1 MLTRFKS
8 AYINLGIH
16 RQMLLLISVLMLG
29 SFASY
34 LLVLNTVYNT
44 YDSQMYEKTSEL
56 LNMSSVEI
64 ENQLKDIENLSF
76 RVVTD
81 EQLQRYL
88 SQLQQE
94 SSIYEKNVI
103 RKKITNRLIAFAGSE
118 KFVYSM
124 MAIDREGE
132 VMSAGNR
139 EGIPAVLRTDLV
151 RLAKDKAGSNSWY
164 VGEQGS
170 LLAVR
175 QFKEFSGST
184 FTLND
189 LGTIIVR
196 IRIDRIVQ
204 QQMESS
210 SGSQLIISDG
220 EEIVYPSEL
229 VLPLNKDAIS
239 QELQRSQPYGVVTLP
254 EESYFSARIQSA
266 YTGWTY
272 LHMTPF
278 DEMFQRMVWIKRM
291 VTIVFIGIFL
301 MALLFGTWL
310 SRSITRPME
319 RLLQKMRTVET
330 GNLDQL
336 GELTTDPVTASAQ
349 NEVGML
355 HRTFN
360 RMLRRI
366 RELIDENYAKQL
378 VIRETE
384 LKALQAQIDP
394 HFLYNTLESI
404 NWMAKV
410 NKQTEISRMVEAL
423 GFLLRSSVNMSDKLI
438 RLGDE
443 LDIVRSYVT
452 IQRMRFEERLD
463 FIIDVPE
470 ELLDTH
476 IPKLTL
482 QPLVENAIHYALEP
496 KIEVCHIR
504 ITARLEQDVVHI
516 TVEDDGPGMT
526 PEFLDRLYQ
535 GQVRTRGKGIG
546 LSNIMER
553 IRLTFGPEYG
563 LSIESEPDVC
573 TAFHIR
579 IPYEKG
585 EMYDVQSAVGG

>member
-1 MLTRFKS
+1 MLSRFKS

-16 RQMLLLISVLMLG
+16 RQMLLLISALMLV

-34 LLVLNTVYNT
+34 LIVLNTVYST
-44 YDSQMYEKTSEL
+44 YDNQMYEKTSEL
-56 LNMSSVEI
+56 LNMSSFEI
-64 ENQLKDIENLSF
+64 ENQLKDMENLTF

-88 SQLQQE
+88 LQLQE
-94 SSIYEKNVI
+94 EPSIYEKNVI
-103 RKKITNRLIAFAGSE
+103 RKKITNRLVAFAGSE
-118 KFVYSM
+118 QFVYSM

-132 VMSAGNR
+132 IMFAGNR
-139 EGIPAVLRTDLV
+139 EGVPVNVRPALTK
-151 RLAKDKAGSNSWY
+151 LAQQYSGSNAWY
-164 VGEQGS
+164 VGEQGE

-175 QFKEFSGST
+175 QFKQFSDST

-189 LGTIIVR
+189 LGTIMIRV
-196 IRIDRIVQ
+196 RIDRIVQ
-204 QQMESS
+204 EQVESS
-210 SGSQLIISDG
+210 AGSQLIISDG
-220 EEIVYPSEL
+220 SKIVYPEEPPFSRGQIDNQL
-229 VLPLNKDAIS
+229 RNSK
-239 QELQRSQPYGVVTLP
+239 PYGVISEP
-254 EESYFSARIQSA
+254 EESYFSARIQSP

-272 LHMTPF
+272 LHITPF
-278 DEMFQRMVWIKRM
+278 DRMFQRIMWIKQL
-291 VTIVFIGIFL
+291 VTIIFIGIFL
-301 MALLFGTWL
+301 LALLFGTRL

-336 GELTTDPVTASAQ
+336 GELPADPSITRAQ
-349 NEVGML
+349 NEVGLL

-378 VIRETE
+378 LIRETE

-404 NWMAKV
+404 NWMAKM
-410 NKQTEISRMVEAL
+410 NKQPEISRMVEAL
-423 GFLLRSSVNMSDKLI
+423 GFLLRSSVNMTEKVISLEQ
-438 RLGDE
+438 E

-452 IQRMRFEERLD
+452 IQRMRFEERLN
-463 FIIDVPE
+463 FEIDVPE
-470 ELLDTH
+470 ELYDTL

-496 KIEVCHIR
+496 KIEECHIR
-504 ITARLEQDVVHI
+504 IAARLEGEQVHI
-516 TVEDDGPGMT
+516 TVQDDGPGMT
-526 PEFLDRLYQ
+526 AEFLERLYQ
-535 GQVRTRGKGIG
+535 GQVQTRGKGIG
-546 LSNIMER
+546 LNNIMER

-563 LSIESEPDVC
+563 IHIESEPDVR

-579 IPYEKG
+579 IPYQKG
-585 EMYDVQSAVGG
+585 EQDHVQSAVGR